1 MDALVP
7 GVAVWDAPGS
17 QLTPVL
23 GEWEGRVG
31 SAGPQVRGSDLFPFL
46 FGVVGHVSIAHSIN
60 FGK

>member
-1 MDALVP
+1 MRLVP
-7 GVAVWDAPGS
+7 GVGRPGFAADAW
-17 QLTPVL
+17 LVL